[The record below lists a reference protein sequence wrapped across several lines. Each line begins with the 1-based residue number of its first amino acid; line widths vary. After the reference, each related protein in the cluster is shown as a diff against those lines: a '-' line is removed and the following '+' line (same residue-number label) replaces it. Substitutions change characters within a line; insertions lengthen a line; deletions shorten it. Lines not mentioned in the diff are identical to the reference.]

1 MKYVDEFRQA
11 DACQRVLERIKQRAS
26 RRWTIMEVCGGQT
39 HGLLQF
45 GIDQALQ
52 GTVELLHGPGCPVC
66 VTPLELID
74 LAVELS
80 QRENVLLTSFG
91 DMLRVPGSR
100 ESLVAVR
107 ARGGRVRAVYS
118 PSDAV
123 DIARR
128 DRQTQ
133 VVFFAVG
140 FETTAPATALAVQQ
154 AHALGLE
161 NFSLLVSH
169 VQVLP
174 AMEMLVASPNHG
186 IDGFLAA
193 GHVCSIAGYE
203 EYVEFTARHQLPV
216 VVTGF
221 EPLDLLAG
229 IEQCVGHL
237 ESGDAIVTNAY
248 SRSVTAQGNRQAK
261 QLVES
266 IYEPCDRCWR
276 GLDLVKGGGLRL
288 RPLWRQ
294 YDAETRFAPASLPVL
309 ECSECRSGEV
319 LAGRIKPTDCEQFGS
334 TCTPES
340 PLGAPMVSSE
350 GACAA
355 YYRFAASQPVKK
367 KETAPCPT
375 SE

>member
-1 MKYVDEFRQA
+1 MKFVDEFRQA
-11 DACQRVLERIKQRAS
+11 DACQRLLERIRQSAS

-52 GTVELLHGPGCPVC
+52 GTVEMIHGPGCPVC

-74 LAVELS
+74 LAVELA

-100 ESLVAVR
+100 ESLAAVR
-107 ARGGRVRAVYS
+107 ARGGRVRSVYS

-123 DIARR
+123 EIARQ
-128 DRQTQ
+128 DRETQ

-154 AHALGLE
+154 AHALGLK

-169 VQVLP
+169 VRVLP
-174 AMEMLVASPNHG
+174 AMEMLVYSADHG

-193 GHVCSIAGYE
+193 GHVCSIAGYD
-203 EYVEFTARHQLPV
+203 EYVEFTNRHRLPV

-229 IEQCVGHL
+229 IEQCVRLL
-237 ESGDAIVTNAY
+237 ESGDSIVANAY
-248 SRSVTAQGNRQAK
+248 SRSVSAEGNLQAQ
-261 QLVES
+261 QLIES
-266 IYEPCDRCWR
+266 IYEPCDRHWR
-276 GLDLVKGGGLRL
+276 GLELVRAGGLRL
-288 RPLWRQ
+288 RPQWQQ
-294 YDAETRFAPASLPVL
+294 YDAESRFAPASLPVL
-309 ECSECRSGEV
+309 ECRECRSGEV
-319 LAGRIKPTDCEQFGS
+319 LAGRIKPMECEQFGV

-355 YYRFAASQPVKK
+355 YYRFATIRPDS
-367 KETAPCPT
+367 KEAKPCPI